1 MKLRQK
7 LAMVLASA
15 MIVTAVPVT
24 TMAASQ
30 NGFNKTL
37 SIVADQEITS
47 GSGLFLN
54 VEYSD
59 ADKAAAAK
67 GDVFFINATDFE
79 FTKEAYNHTWYT

>member
-7 LAMVLASA
+7 LAMVLAAA

-24 TMAASQ
+24 TMAAST

-37 SIVADQEITS
+37 SIVAGTPITS
-47 GSGLFLN
+47 DANLFLN
-54 VEYSD
+54 VEYAD
-59 ADKAAAAK
+59 ADKEVAAQ

-79 FTKEAYNHTWYT
+79 FN